1 MWSDGLFSVS
11 SSYLKVLEGFTLK
24 SVKGTK
30 TEVNLM
36 KAFTGESAARNR
48 YTFYAGVANREG
60 YKQIEAAF
68 LETADQEKEHA
79 KRLFRFMD
87 GPGEVEI
94 TAGFP
99 AGPERDTLSNLKDA
113 ASGENHEWTSMY
125 PEFADI
131 ADAEGFKE
139 IAAVMRKIAVAEKF
153 HEERY
158 LAFAKNIAEG
168 SVFKKGEKTAW
179 RCRNCGYVH
188 EGPEAPEKCP
198 ACDHPKAHFEVRATN
213 W

>member
-1 MWSDGLFSVS
+1 M
-11 SSYLKVLEGFTLK
+11 K

-48 YTFYAGVANREG
+48 YTYYASVAKNEG
-60 YKQIEAAF
+60 YKQIEAIFA
-68 LETADQEKEHA
+68 ETADQEKEHA

-87 GPGEVEI
+87 GPGEIEI
-94 TAGFP
+94 TASFP
-99 AGPERDTLSNLKDA
+99 MGPERDTMQNLRDA
-113 ASGENHEWTSMY
+113 AAGENHEWVHMY

-131 ADAEGFKE
+131 AEKEGFSA
-139 IAAVMRKIAVAEKF
+139 IASCMRGIAVAEKF

-158 LAFAKNIAEG
+158 LALAKNIAEG
-168 SVFKKGEKTAW
+168 KVFKKDTPIVW
-179 RCRNCGYVH
+179 RCRNCGYIH
-188 EGPEAPEKCP
+188 EGTSAPDKCP
-198 ACDHPKAHFEVRATN
+198 ACDHPQAHFEVRALN